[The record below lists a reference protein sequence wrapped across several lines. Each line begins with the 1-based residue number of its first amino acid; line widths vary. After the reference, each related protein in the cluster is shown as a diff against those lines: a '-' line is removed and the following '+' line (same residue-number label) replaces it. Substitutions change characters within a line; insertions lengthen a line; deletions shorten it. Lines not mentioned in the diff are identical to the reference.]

1 MGILLVVLV
10 GASVFYEQYYVA
22 HNAGHSHVPGN
33 IMIYIV
39 AEQWAFMLNGT
50 IDTRNT
56 PVVVHVG
63 EHVTFHVHATFQ
75 QDPSFDEHGFFIQ
88 GLMEAPVAVS
98 AWQDITVTIV
108 PTQAGK
114 YTIVCTIF
122 CGAGHLDM
130 YGFLEVLA

>member
-1 MGILLVVLV
+1 MLVILSGTSLI
-10 GASVFYEQYYVA
+10 YYQYYVLPMKIRSPHA
-22 HNAGHSHVPGN
+22 AQN
-33 IMIYIV
+33 ITIYMV

-75 QDPSFDEHGFFIQ
+75 QDPSFDEHGFYIQ
-88 GLMEAPVAVS
+88 GLMDAPVAVP
-98 AWQDITVTIV
+98 AWYDVTVTIF
-108 PTQAGK
+108 PTQAGE

-130 YGFLEVLA
+130 YGFLEVIP